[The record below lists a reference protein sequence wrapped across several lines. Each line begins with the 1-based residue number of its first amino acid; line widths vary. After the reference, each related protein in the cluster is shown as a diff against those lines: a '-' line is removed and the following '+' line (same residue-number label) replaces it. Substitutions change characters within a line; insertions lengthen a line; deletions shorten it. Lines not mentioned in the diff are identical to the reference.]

1 MNTAQSIGT
10 ISATRIYVDIV
21 ELLIG
26 IAEIATAL
34 AGFTGVVVAFG
45 SRSQGAWHPGDQ
57 LRLSFLLEASLTAA
71 GFSLVAL
78 LTLAATQNE
87 AVTWSLLSV
96 LWASFS
102 GGSLWV
108 SHRRIQNNLDLHDD
122 VDKIANRLT
131 TMMFFSLII
140 LQIANAAVW
149 HQFPPFL
156 AAIILNLAGAAMQF
170 ARLIRSAFHGR
181 AQ

>member
-1 MNTAQSIGT
+1 M
-10 ISATRIYVDIV
+10 
-21 ELLIG
+21 
-26 IAEIATAL
+26 
-34 AGFTGVVVAFG
+34 
-45 SRSQGAWHPGDQ
+45 
-57 LRLSFLLEASLTAA
+57 
-71 GFSLVAL
+71 
-78 LTLAATQNE
+78 
-87 AVTWSLLSV
+87 
-96 LWASFS
+96 
-102 GGSLWV
+102 WV